1 MSSPPGSGADRPALA
16 GTGAGNPLSRSP
28 GQVLV
33 VAEQLRAA
41 VPGGIGTYLRGLV
54 QGLHDLGPEAPEL
67 TLWASRCPRGGSDPV
82 AELHRARR
90 SPLPHRLLVWAWDRG
105 LAAPPAGGVV
115 HATSLATPPAG
126 GRPMSVMVH
135 DLAWRHHPEAFPDRG
150 RRWHEAALAR
160 AVARSRAMVVPS
172 ASVADDLVAAGAPAG
187 RVEVVEEGCDHLA
200 PPEHSNAEALL
211 KRLGVDGPF
220 LLTVST
226 LEPRKNLARLVA
238 AYAAARRRLPEPWPL
253 VVVGP
258 TGWGAEVAPAGP
270 GVVPAGP
277 VNPGVLSALYGRAR
291 AMAYVPLHEGFGL
304 PPLEAMSVGTP
315 VVASPVPSTGGAA
328 LEVDPTDV
336 GAIAAALVEVLTD
349 DRCREELVA
358 AGTRRADAL
367 TWVATARGHVE
378 LWRTL

>member
-1 MSSPPGSGADRPALA
+1 M
-16 GTGAGNPLSRSP
+16 
-28 GQVLV
+28 
-33 VAEQLRAA
+33 A
-41 VPGGIGTYLRGLV
+41 VPGGIGTYVRGLV
-54 QGLHDLGPEAPEL
+54 QGLHAMGAEAPEL
-67 TLWASRCPRGGSDPV
+67 TLWASRGPTGAGSDPV
-82 AELHRARR
+82 AELHRSRR

-105 LAAPPAGGVV
+105 LAGPPAGDGVV
-115 HATSLATPPAG
+115 HATSLAVPPAG
-126 GRPMSVMVH
+126 ERPMSVMVH
-135 DLAWRHHPEAFPDRG
+135 DLAWRHHPEAFPARG

-160 AVARSRAMVVPS
+160 TVARSRALVVPS
-172 ASVADDLVAAGAPAG
+172 ASVADDLVAAGAPAE

-200 PPEHSNAEALL
+200 PPEHSDAQALL

-270 GVVPAGP
+270 GVVAAGP
-277 VNPGVLSALYGRAR
+277 VSPGVLSALYDRAR

-328 LEVDPTDV
+328 REVDPTDV
-336 GAIAAALVEVLTD
+336 GAVAAALVEVLTD
-349 DRCREELVA
+349 DRLRAELVA
-358 AGTRRADAL
+358 AGARRAAGL
-367 TWVATARGHVE
+367 TWTAAARGHVE
-378 LWRTL
+378 LWGTL